1 MIIFVKAPR
10 PGLVKTRL
18 AATLGPAAA
27 CEAYCLLVETLLRG
41 LSSLEEVELR
51 FAPDEAAGEI
61 LRWRRNSWRM
71 APQGAGGLGQ
81 RLERAF
87 REAFDRG
94 AGRVA
99 VIGSDCPAVTQAD
112 VASARSALTAHDVV
126 LGPANDGG
134 YWLIG
139 LRKPHPELFRGI
151 AWSTNRVLAETLDC
165 CAAAGLQ
172 VELLRSL
179 ADVDTEADWHG
190 FCTGQGR
197 A

>member
-1 MIIFVKAPR
+1 MQLIIFVKAPR

-87 REAFDRG
+87 RDAR
-94 AGRVA
+94 AGL
-99 VIGSDCPAVTQAD
+99 INPPLED
-112 VASARSALTAHDVV
+112 VALQAFGKALAAT
-126 LGPANDGG
+126 LG
-134 YWLIG
+134 
-139 LRKPHPELFRGI
+139 
-151 AWSTNRVLAETLDC
+151 
-165 CAAAGLQ
+165 
-172 VELLRSL
+172 
-179 ADVDTEADWHG
+179 
-190 FCTGQGR
+190 
-197 A
+197 